1 MPPTRT
7 MPPAKAV
14 KTERTHE
21 ENQERAYIA
30 ASRRSDRSLEARVE
44 SARRASEIHKRR
56 TGRSLRVTEQDVQNE
71 EMYEEE
77 DDDLPLQYRRLT
89 AHLQTGSADFN
100 RRLSAYLTNHVA
112 MRSALE
118 QSIHNSYAQQ
128 FPNAP
133 QYQQSIFPSPMLAHQ
148 HQQQQQQ
155 PSSGASMQPPN
166 QNYRQ
171 HPYSSPQQQQQG
183 FTLPHQRAN
192 SVAVP
197 QQSQSAVPA
206 TGAPNQRRSMS
217 MSGSASDSLTPAS
230 TDPRSPQTPGQGQQ
244 VKPSFPPGS
253 FNQSQQPQQQ
263 FALPSYDMGA
273 FGQSAYP
280 FSTQLPGESQGFLGN
295 TLNQA
300 DPLTSMMMAGSDPS
314 MFWNFTQNQNI
325 NTSQL
330 SVNPDKLQDSVQ
342 HVGGPQHAPSVAGLN
357 STLAP
362 ASSMG
367 LPTKA
372 AQPTKIDRID
382 LDAEVSPAAIDSDEP
397 RFGDDD
403 LDNNLNSDLFFENAM
418 MGKDGLTPGLNGE
431 SWDSWIHDGSWGD
444 VPAAGQ

>member
-1 MPPTRT
+1 L
-7 MPPAKAV
+7 AIHLADHLIQ
-14 KTERTHE
+14 TERTHE

-118 QSIHNSYAQQ
+118 QSIHQSYAQQ
-128 FPNAP
+128 FPNAQQYP
-133 QYQQSIFPSPMLAHQ
+133 QGMFPSPMAG
-148 HQQQQQQ
+148 HQQQ
-155 PSSGASMQPPN
+155 SGMMQPPN

-197 QQSQSAVPA
+197 QQSQMSTPTSPA
-206 TGAPNQRRSMS
+206 IPPNQRRSTS
-217 MSGSASDSLTPAS
+217 MSLPASDSLTPS
-230 TDPRSPQTPGQGQQ
+230 TDPRSPQTPGSGQQ
-244 VKPSFPPGS
+244 IKPSFPAGTFS
-253 FNQSQQPQQQ
+253 QNQHAQQQ

-273 FGQSAYP
+273 FGQTAFP
-280 FSTQLPGESQGFLGN
+280 FSTQLPGETQGFLNN
-295 TLNQA
+295 TLNPN
-300 DPLTSMMMAGSDPS
+300 DPLTSMMMAGSDSS
-314 MFWNFTQNQNI
+314 MLWNFNQNQNFSMAPQDL
-325 NTSQL
+325 TSSKMHQ
-330 SVNPDKLQDSVQ
+330 QQ
-342 HVGGPQHAPSVAGLN
+342 YVGGPQNAPSVAGLN

-362 ASSMG
+362 PSLMESSK
-367 LPTKA
+367 PTRLVE
-372 AQPTKIDRID
+372 RIN
-382 LDAEVSPAAIDSDEP
+382 LDDEVSPTTADSDDAI
-397 RFGDDD
+397 FGDDST
-403 LDNNLNSDLFFENAM
+403 DNNLFFDNAM
-418 MGKDGLTPGLNGE
+418 MNKDGTTPGLNGD
-431 SWDSWIHDGSWGD
+431 SWDSWIHDNSWND
-444 VPAAGQ
+444 LPAPSQ